1 MKTAWLTF
9 FIVFCAWTARP
20 ADPSQD
26 ARGRQFIGFDSFER
40 FSTTNAATAAET
52 VLTSPE
58 INPRIKFDEAIVS
71 WNAQVPSGSYL
82 VFEVRALYDKVATKY
97 YTLGIWSTD
106 PVRHPRSSVSNQD
119 DPDGT
124 VSTDVLKLKQPAQ
137 HLQVRI
143 SLPSYQALK
152 PKLKFLGISLA
163 DTNAKPPEL
172 EPNRSAWGDL
182 IPVPERSQMAYP
194 NGKVLCSPTTVSMLL
209 GYWAEILHRP
219 NLDHS
224 VPEVAAAVYDSQW
237 QGTGNW
243 PFNTAFA
250 GSIDGIRAY
259 ITRLSDVS
267 ELETWIAHK
276 IPVGLSLDYD
286 RLRAKGPGP
295 NGHIVACVGFTKQGD
310 PILNDPG
317 TSANVRKVFPRK
329 NLVDAWSC
337 SKNTVYVIYPENF
350 APPEDRFC
358 HWYCVKTRN

>member
-1 MKTAWLTF
+1 M
-9 FIVFCAWTARP
+9 
-20 ADPSQD
+20 
-26 ARGRQFIGFDSFER
+26 
-40 FSTTNAATAAET
+40 
-52 VLTSPE
+52 
-58 INPRIKFDEAIVS
+58 
-71 WNAQVPSGSYL
+71 
-82 VFEVRALYDKVATKY
+82 YDKEATKY

-106 PVRHPRSSVSNQD
+106 PVRHPRRSVSNQD
-119 DPDGT
+119 DVDGT

-143 SLPSYQALK
+143 ILPSDEAFK
-152 PKLKFLGISLA
+152 PRLKFLGISLA
-163 DTNAKPPEL
+163 DTKAKPTEL
-172 EPNRSAWGDL
+172 EPNRSAWGEL

-209 GYWAEILHRP
+209 AYWGATLKRP

-224 VPEVAAAVYDSQW
+224 VPEVASAVYDSQW

-250 GSIDGIRAY
+250 GSIEGIRAY

-295 NGHIVACVGFTKQGD
+295 NGHIVACVGFTKEGD

-329 NLVDAWSC
+329 NLIDAWSC
-337 SKNTVYVIYPENF
+337 SQNTVYVIYPEGF
-350 APPEDRFC
+350 STPEDRFQ
-358 HWYCVKTRN
+358 HWDSARRRF

>member
-9 FIVFCAWTARP
+9 FALFGALTAQ
-20 ADPSQD
+20 ASDPSQD
-26 ARGRQFIGFDSFER
+26 ARGRQFIGFDSFVR
-40 FSTTNAATAAET
+40 FTTTNAPNAAET

-58 INPRIKFDEAIVS
+58 IGSRIKFDEAIVS
-71 WNAQVPSGSYL
+71 WNARAPSGSYV
-82 VFEVRALYDKVATKY
+82 VFELRAIYEKSATKY

-106 PVRHPRSSVSNQD
+106 PVRHPRRSVSNQD
-119 DPDGT
+119 DPDGA

-137 HLQVRI
+137 HFQVRI
-143 SLPSYQALK
+143 RLSSEGPLNPA
-152 PKLKFLGISLA
+152 LKFLGISLA
-163 DTNAKPPEL
+163 DTKATLAEL
-172 EPNRSAWGDL
+172 EPDRSAWEQL

-209 GYWAEILHRP
+209 GYWAETLKRP
-219 NLDHS
+219 KIDHS
-224 VPEVAAAVYDSQW
+224 VPEIAAAVYDSQW

-267 ELETWIAHK
+267 ELETWISHK

-329 NLVDAWSC
+329 NLIDAWSC

-350 APPEDRFC
+350 ASPEDRFQ
-358 HWYCVKTRN
+358 HWDSARTRF